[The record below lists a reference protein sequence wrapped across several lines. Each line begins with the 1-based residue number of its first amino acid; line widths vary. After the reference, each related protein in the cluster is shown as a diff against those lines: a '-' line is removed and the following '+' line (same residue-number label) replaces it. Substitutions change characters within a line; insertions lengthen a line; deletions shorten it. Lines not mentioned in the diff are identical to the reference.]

1 MNPQIRGKLREME
14 ARLLAAP
21 VRRLFGS
28 ATWARDVPL
37 DAGVYVIWSR
47 RSGRPVYVGQT
58 GCLRE
63 RMSDAGRSVNHT
75 FRRKVAIVLDLPT
88 VDEAGLSLAISKR
101 YDVSF
106 IPVSFGRSELEEY
119 LRLRW
124 RKTIV
129 NGPAKRLLRGLQ
141 YRWII
146 PSDRRRGSR
155 QG

>member
-1 MNPQIRGKLREME
+1 MNREIRSKLSQME
-14 ARLLAAP
+14 NRLLAAP
-21 VRRLFGS
+21 VRRIFGS

-47 RSGRPVYVGQT
+47 RSGRPAYVGQT

-75 FRRKVAIVLDLPT
+75 FRRKVATLLNLPT
-88 VDEAGLSLAISKR
+88 GHEAGLSLAISKR
-101 YDVSF
+101 YDISF
-106 IPVSFGRSELEEY
+106 IPVPFGRAELEEY

-141 YRWII
+141 YRWIT
-146 PSDRRRGSR
+146 PSNPRRARPEG
-155 QG
+155 